1 MALIF
6 EMFNIWNVENL
17 AFGVSTNESTT
28 TALGSRWGQGQTPLS
43 TFRTLYLPDGTFNRG
58 GVSVGTPFQLQ
69 VAAKYTF

>member
-6 EMFNIWNVENL
+6 EMSNIWNVENL